1 MRFLMQPLVEDRGT
15 VAAQRQQ
22 FTQSGYL
29 VIPGLVPCPLVQ
41 RLTQEVDHWVD
52 DGLRPQAIA
61 CCTDPGRHG
70 PPPVM
75 ELELP
80 AHGELLAH
88 QPLLSV
94 LANLLGASFVFHH
107 LHSDRHGARQP
118 AKPWHH
124 DREPNT
130 RGDPSLTMVHALHYL
145 GGLDETMDS
154 LVVLPGS
161 HRGTADKTALTHLGT
176 ARLPGEV
183 VIDRLPAGSTV
194 LINSALF
201 HARRLTGTGLGA
213 PRYFV
218 DASYCQTG
226 AQWWPVKPYWRHM
239 LARARDLGLG
249 DGHWP
254 ELFAE
259 RHFTEYAAPRPHG
272 RASGARERRPAA

>member
-1 MRFLMQPLVEDRGT
+1 MQPLLEDRGT

-29 VIPGLVPCPLVQ
+29 VIPGLVPPPLVE
-41 RLTQEVDHWVD
+41 RLTAEVDHWVD
-52 DGLRPQAIA
+52 DGLRARSIA
-61 CCTDPGRHG
+61 CCTDPARQG

-80 AHGELLAH
+80 AHGELLTH
-88 QPLLSV
+88 QPLLE
-94 LANLLGASFVFHH
+94 LTAELLGAPFVFHH
-107 LHSDRHGARQP
+107 LHSDRHSARLP
-118 AKPWHH
+118 GKPWHH

-130 RGDPSLTMVHALHYL
+130 RGDLSLTMVHALHYL
-145 GGLDETMDS
+145 GGLDDTMDS

-161 HRGTADKTALTHLGT
+161 QREAAEKSVRARLDTAE
-176 ARLPGEV
+176 LPGEV
-183 VIDRLPAGSTV
+183 IVGRLPAGSTV

-201 HARRLTGTGLGA
+201 HARRPRRPRRPAATGAGK

-239 LARARDLGLG
+239 LTRARELGL
-249 DGHWP
+249 DGGRWP

-259 RHFTEYAAPRPHG
+259 RHFTEYADLRSPG
-272 RASGARERRPAA
+272 EDLRRLAA

>member
-1 MRFLMQPLVEDRGT
+1 MRFLMQPLLEDRGT
-15 VAAQRQQ
+15 VATQRQQ
-22 FTQSGYL
+22 FTRSGYL
-29 VIPGLVPCPLVQ
+29 VIPGLVPPPLVE
-41 RLTQEVDHWVD
+41 RLTREVDHWVD
-52 DGLRPQAIA
+52 DGLRAQAID
-61 CCTDPGRHG
+61 CCTDPARHG
-70 PPPVM
+70 PPSVM

-80 AHGELLAH
+80 AHGELLTH
-88 QPLLSV
+88 QALLSR
-94 LANLLGASFVFHH
+94 LAELLGPSFVFHH

-130 RGDPSLTMVHALHYL
+130 RADPSLTMVHALHYL

-161 HRGTADKTALTHLGT
+161 QRRMVDKSALAHLGT

-194 LINSALF
+194 LIDSALF
-201 HARRLTGTGLGA
+201 HARRPTSNGQGR

-239 LARARDLGLG
+239 LARAREMGLG
-249 DGHWP
+249 GRRWP

-259 RHFTEYAAPRPHG
+259 RHFAEYTGPGLPG
-272 RASGARERRPAA
+272 REPGEGVGRPAA

>member
-1 MRFLMQPLVEDRGT
+1 MEEKRFLMRPLLADRGT

-29 VIPGLVPCPLVQ
+29 VIPGLVPGPLVR
-41 RLTQEVDHWVD
+41 RLMLEVDHWVD
-52 DGLRPQAIA
+52 DGLRARAIA
-61 CCTDPGRHG
+61 CCTDPDRHG

-80 AHGELLAH
+80 AHGELLTH
-88 QPLLSV
+88 QPLLT
-94 LANLLGASFVFHH
+94 LLGGLLDTPFVFHH
-107 LHSDRHGARQP
+107 LHSDRHGPRQA

-130 RGDPSLTMVHALHYL
+130 HADPSLLMVHALHYL

-161 HRGTADKTALTHLGT
+161 HRTPAEKTARTHLGT
-176 ARLPGEV
+176 VELPGEV
-183 VIDRLPAGSTV
+183 RIDRLPAGSTV

-201 HARRLTGTGLGA
+201 HARRPTGTGVGT

-226 AQWWPVKPYWRHM
+226 AQWWPVKPYWREM
-239 LARARDLGLG
+239 LARARELELAEGR
-249 DGHWP
+249 WP

-259 RHFTEYAAPRPHG
+259 RHFTEYART
-272 RASGARERRPAA
+272 PAAEPRRLAA